1 MYPDWTMNVSLNIT
15 AIYLIV
21 FQTNDSK
28 QRMVNPGYIKQRAR
42 EQSVVSVIHPQ
53 GTLNVTFHAIF
64 NEIFYSRQNRWTD
77 QPYDHI
83 AKMHS

>member
-28 QRMVNPGYIKQRAR
+28 QRMVNHGYIKQRAR
-42 EQSVVSVIHPQ
+42 DQSVVSVIHPQ

>member
-21 FQTNDSK
+21 FQTNVSK
-28 QRMVNPGYIKQRAR
+28 KQMFINYIKQRAR
-42 EQSVVSVIHPQ
+42 DQSVVSVIHPQ
-53 GTLNVTFHAIF
+53 GTLNVTFHAIS

-83 AKMHS
+83 AKMYS

>member
-1 MYPDWTMNVSLNIT
+1 MNVSLNIT

-28 QRMVNPGYIKQRAR
+28 QQMFINYIKQRAR
-42 EQSVVSVIHPQ
+42 DQSVVSVIHPQ
-53 GTLNVTFHAIF
+53 GTLNVTFHAIS

>member
-1 MYPDWTMNVSLNIT
+1 MNVSLNIT

-28 QRMVNPGYIKQRAR
+28 QQMFINYIKQRAR
-42 EQSVVSVIHPQ
+42 DQSVVSVIHPQ
-53 GTLNVTFHAIF
+53 GTLNVTFHTIF

-83 AKMHS
+83 AKMYS

>member
-28 QRMVNPGYIKQRAR
+28 QQMFINYIKQRAR
-42 EQSVVSVIHPQ
+42 DQSVVSVIHPQ
-53 GTLNVTFHAIF
+53 GTLNVTFHAIS

-83 AKMHS
+83 AKMYS